1 MFIELQTFIEVV
13 DAQSFTKAGELL
25 NISQPTVSL
34 HIKRLEEYFA
44 EKFILRSKKQKKL
57 IITPAGERLY
67 HQAKKLQA
75 EWSYTKKYV
84 KNDLSFVAGRLQ
96 IGASL
101 TIGEYFLPEFLGIFN
116 KKYPYINV
124 MVEMGNTTHMSDLLK
139 AYKLDLAVVEGT
151 VVSDKLE
158 KEHLFR
164 DKLVIIAPLDYKEK
178 NWNENTRW
186 IIREAGS
193 GSRLQWEYLIGDSLT
208 KFQYTPIV
216 MNTNF
221 AVKEAVKNGV
231 GVALISEYIA
241 KMAEA
246 GNEVKIL
253 HQAVEGERFF
263 DLLLPKNG
271 LLDKVLEVFCYE
283 LKNFFKKKE
292 VSSAKQ

>member
-116 KKYPYINV
+116 K
-124 MVEMGNTTHMSDLLK
+124 
-139 AYKLDLAVVEGT
+139 
-151 VVSDKLE
+151 
-158 KEHLFR
+158 
-164 DKLVIIAPLDYKEK
+164 
-178 NWNENTRW
+178 
-186 IIREAGS
+186 
-193 GSRLQWEYLIGDSLT
+193 
-208 KFQYTPIV
+208 
-216 MNTNF
+216 
-221 AVKEAVKNGV
+221 
-231 GVALISEYIA
+231 
-241 KMAEA
+241 
-246 GNEVKIL
+246 
-253 HQAVEGERFF
+253 
-263 DLLLPKNG
+263 
-271 LLDKVLEVFCYE
+271 
-283 LKNFFKKKE
+283 
-292 VSSAKQ
+292 